1 MTGNPYATP
10 DSVVSDAATPHALRL
25 YELGRSQRMLLWL
38 VVCALAAAV
47 MPVLRLFVGLLCIL
61 LSYRIARQVYS
72 PALAFG
78 MCVLCGVPGVG
89 LLALG
94 AIHAR
99 GTRLLRASGIR
110 VGFVGADVSHLSPA
124 LDA

>member
-10 DSVVSDAATPHALRL
+10 ASVVSDAATPRALRL
-25 YELGRSQRMLLWL
+25 YEIGRSQRTILWL

-61 LSYRIARQVYS
+61 LSYPIARHVYS
-72 PALAFG
+72 PPLAFV

-89 LLALG
+89 ALALG

-99 GTRLLRASGIR
+99 CARLLRGSGIR
-110 VGFVGADVSHLSPA
+110 VGFIGADVSHLRAA